1 MRLKSINVL
10 FFFLTNHLLFAQ
22 NISGVIR
29 DTENNPLFGVSI
41 YNSSN
46 TKNEISDVNGNFS
59 IESSNQEN
67 KLIISHVGYISKKI
81 NIESSGKPI
90 DIGYITLENN
100 SLDEIVISGTLREV
114 SKLKSVVPIEL
125 YNSDF
130 FKSTPKTSFF
140 EAIEAI
146 NGVRSQL
153 NCSVCNTGDIHI
165 NGQDGANTM
174 VLIDGLPLVSGLSSV
189 YGLSGIPQS
198 LIKQIEIIKGP
209 AVSYTHL
216 TLPTNREV

>member
-1 MRLKSINVL
+1 MRLKSSINL
-10 FFFLTNHLLFAQ
+10 FIFFLLNNFLFAQ
-22 NISGVIR
+22 NINGVIR
-29 DTENNPLFGVSI
+29 DAENNPLFGVTI
-41 YNSSN
+41 FNSSN

-59 IESSNQEN
+59 IESSNEEN

-90 DIGYITLENN
+90 DIGYIMLKNN

-125 YNSDF
+125 YSSDF

-140 EAIEAI
+140 EAIEAV

-153 NCSVCNTGDIHI
+153 N
-165 NGQDGANTM
+165 
-174 VLIDGLPLVSGLSSV
+174 GL
-189 YGLSGIPQS
+189 
-198 LIKQIEIIKGP
+198 
-209 AVSYTHL
+209 
-216 TLPTNREV
+216 